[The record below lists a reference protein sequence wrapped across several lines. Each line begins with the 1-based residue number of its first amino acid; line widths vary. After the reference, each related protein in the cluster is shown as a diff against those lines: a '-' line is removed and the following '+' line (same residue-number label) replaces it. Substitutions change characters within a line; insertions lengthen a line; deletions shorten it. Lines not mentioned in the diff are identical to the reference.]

1 MDIRAK
7 IRAVTGKGDNVS
19 RGIGRGR
26 WGVNTDLYTWL
37 SRGNSNQTVWVWIQA
52 LLLVG
57 CMTMGKSLD
66 LSCQVA
72 GRSMICLIPSITGI
86 FLKSMAGNSL
96 EVQWLRLHTPNAR
109 GPGLI
114 PVWETK
120 SHIPQLRVC
129 MLQLKITHS
138 ATKTH
143 HSQIK
148 QNDVLLSKSQQ
159 FTGGNKSS
167 ELVVKDR

>member
-1 MDIRAK
+1 
-7 IRAVTGKGDNVS
+7 
-19 RGIGRGR
+19 
-26 WGVNTDLYTWL
+26 
-37 SRGNSNQTVWVWIQA
+37 
-52 LLLVG
+52 
-57 CMTMGKSLD
+57 
-66 LSCQVA
+66 
-72 GRSMICLIPSITGI
+72 
-86 FLKSMAGNSL
+86 MAGNSL

-114 PVWETK
+114 PVWE